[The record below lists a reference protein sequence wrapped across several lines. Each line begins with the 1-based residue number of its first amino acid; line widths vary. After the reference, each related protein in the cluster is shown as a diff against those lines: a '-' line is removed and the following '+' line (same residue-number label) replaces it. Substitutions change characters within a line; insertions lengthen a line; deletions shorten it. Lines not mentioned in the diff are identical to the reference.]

1 MTDDMKKNTSP
12 VTPASKV
19 LAGLDVAGNRFKNR

>member
-1 MTDDMKKNTSP
+1 MTDDMEKNTSP
-12 VTPASKV
+12 VTPASKI